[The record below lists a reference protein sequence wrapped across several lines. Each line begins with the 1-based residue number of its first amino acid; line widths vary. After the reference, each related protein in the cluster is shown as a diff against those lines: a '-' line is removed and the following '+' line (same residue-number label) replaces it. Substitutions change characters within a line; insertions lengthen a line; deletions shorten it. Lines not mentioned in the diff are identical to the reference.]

1 MLSSLFGQRSFKDE
15 VRKNKQEIRQT
26 QHEIARQKIQLEKQI
41 IEHENQLKSAAS
53 RGENFILFWL
63 LSI

>member
-15 VRKNKQEIRQT
+15 IHKNKQEIRQT

-41 IEHENQLKSAAS
+41 I
-53 RGENFILFWL
+53 RT
-63 LSI
+63 